1 MFYLD
6 FSLLRGAEDITLHK
20 HIRSEY
26 GGGLKEFV
34 FEDQEYFDGVD
45 DSTTFLNSQERQ
57 SIVKNMLFNLRATE
71 GDELGSIRFLDGQAI
86 GKTYSIVSYCKTP
99 VKHT

>member
-1 MFYLD
+1 M
-6 FSLLRGAEDITLHK
+6 
-20 HIRSEY
+20 

-34 FEDQEYFDGVD
+34 FEDQEYFEGVE

-71 GDELGSIRFLDGQAI
+71 SDQLGNIRFLDGQAL
-86 GKTYSIVSYCKTP
+86 GKSSLIIPYFYLSPSLRCVGRLNPIRILLGIF
-99 VKHT
+99 